1 MASLQST
8 PRHQVAIT
16 CLVPLRSPLDDVKM
30 PTRDRSHVVDTA
42 VVAVPEVQLLWVT
55 PGSVPEVLNPVH
67 DCRVDNRASE
77 MLGGD
82 SRFVSEHTCDDT
94 HSQSQRA
101 SPLVPRSSPLS
112 TLRSPLDTACG

>member
-1 MASLQST
+1 
-8 PRHQVAIT
+8 
-16 CLVPLRSPLDDVKM
+16 M
-30 PTRDRSHVVDTA
+30 PSRDRSRVVDTA

-77 MLGGD
+77 MLGCD

-101 SPLVPRSSPLS
+101 SPLIHSCLVPRSSYH
-112 TLRSPLDTACG
+112 TLTLADRWVQMSEKQTMS

>member
-1 MASLQST
+1 MPLYASLSST
-8 PRHQVAIT
+8 
-16 CLVPLRSPLDDVKM
+16 LDAVKM
-30 PTRDRSHVVDTA
+30 TTRDRSRVVDTA

-77 MLGGD
+77 MLGCD

-94 HSQSQRA
+94 HHF
-101 SPLVPRSSPLS
+101 VPRSSPLS